1 MPLIAKCFARL
12 WLNSETFF
20 AKFNHFKL
28 AHILHSRRTLQAR
41 FFNGQMPTGNKTW
54 KMWAVTLCLSCPHPE
69 YVCSINDCQTLHWT
83 TKNCRGGGAASR
95 GRPGAV
101 TDGRASLL
109 FLKLGEFFPGSVIRI
124 LMVLVSRDGAT
135 STEPPAIRSNMNC
148 RGLPNITLQQNIQQF
163 SDQIQE
169 EFPGN
174 KTSQFYQYIQIKRS
188 ATSSS
193 FITITYS
200 LY

>member
-1 MPLIAKCFARL
+1 MPLIAKCFAQL

-28 AHILHSRRTLQAR
+28 AHILHSRRTLRAR

-83 TKNCRGGGAASR
+83 TKTVEGVGQLL
-95 GRPGAV
+95 GAV

-124 LMVLVSRDGAT
+124 LMVLVSWEMEPLAQSPGLLGVIWSAGGCPT
-135 STEPPAIRSNMNC
+135 SHYS
-148 RGLPNITLQQNIQQF
+148 
-163 SDQIQE
+163 
-169 EFPGN
+169 
-174 KTSQFYQYIQIKRS
+174 KTSSHSMIIFMRNFQEQNLRSSCYQYYQTD
-188 ATSSS
+188 AD
-193 FITITYS
+193 
-200 LY
+200 

>member
-1 MPLIAKCFARL
+1 MPLIAKCFAQL

-28 AHILHSRRTLQAR
+28 AHILHSRRTLRAR

-54 KMWAVTLCLSCPHPE
+54 KMWAVTLCLSCPHPAE

-95 GRPGAV
+95 GRPRAA

-124 LMVLVSRDGAT
+124 LMVLVSREMEPLARSPWLLGVIWTAGGSPT
-135 STEPPAIRSNMNC
+135 SHYS
-148 RGLPNITLQQNIQQF
+148 
-163 SDQIQE
+163 
-169 EFPGN
+169 
-174 KTSQFYQYIQIKRS
+174 KTSSHSMIIFMRNFQEQNLQLSTLSYL
-188 ATSSS
+188 T
-193 FITITYS
+193 T
-200 LY
+200 L